1 MRKHRHIAELKK
13 NIARQWQIIEE
24 LSLGGHPLHEA
35 ISMLRLLKGHLRIM
49 ERHRH
54 SILDDLEKAK

>member
-1 MRKHRHIAELKK
+1 LKK
-13 NIARQWQIIEE
+13 DIAHQWQIIEK
-24 LSLGGHPLHEA
+24 LSVGGQRLHEA

-49 ERHRH
+49 ERHRQ